1 MPLHNDVLVSGGG
14 LVKGGGGGGGGN
26 SGGGSWGNKYDPN
39 CSLCNNNSNVNDG
52 TAASI
57 KTT

>member
-1 MPLHNDVLVSGGG
+1 MPPHNDVLVSGGG
-14 LVKGGGGGGGGN
+14 LVKGGGGGN
-26 SGGGSWGNKYDPN
+26 DGGGSWGNKYDPN
-39 CSLCNNNSNVNDG
+39 CSLCNNDSNVNDG

>member
-1 MPLHNDVLVSGGG
+1 MAAVAVVAVAGDTYH
-14 LVKGGGGGGGGN
+14 
-26 SGGGSWGNKYDPN
+26 PN
-39 CSLCNNNSNVNDG
+39 RSLCNNDSNVNDG